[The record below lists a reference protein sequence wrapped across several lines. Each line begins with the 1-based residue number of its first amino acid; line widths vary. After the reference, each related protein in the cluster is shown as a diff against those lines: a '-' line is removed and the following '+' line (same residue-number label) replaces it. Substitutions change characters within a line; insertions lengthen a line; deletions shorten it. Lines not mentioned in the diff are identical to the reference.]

1 MSKPNVNSAIVLIL
15 PAIYLRYLVLILNKI
30 LYMNTLRKKI
40 LHSAYVAIGV
50 LGLAIS
56 LFSNSAYA
64 QDGQKLFEANCAG
77 CHHPVFNS
85 TGPALQGVKAK
96 WEAEAESPELIYTWV
111 NNFENAVAESDYA
124 KAVAASRP
132 SAMNKFNLTNEQI
145 DAIFTYVD
153 GFTPPTAEAGN
164 AGGVVALEEE
174 EGLSW
179 WWYITGAL
187 LLVVVWAAASNSRQ
201 LKLAAARDRGEEVS
215 ELERQ
220 SYADIFRSWA
230 LRNVKVVAV
239 IGLVFL
245 FAILAVSANWMKGI
259 GVYEG
264 YHPEQPAVPAFSH
277 NIHVEINGIDCK
289 YCHNSVTESKHA
301 GIPTVNVCMNCH
313 KGIPVDNMSD
323 EGKKSMA
330 KVWGA
335 AGYDGIAYTGKTHP
349 LVWNRVYVLPD
360 HVYFNHSQHVTVGG
374 LECANCHGEVEKM
387 TTARLIPV
395 KEALPVGE
403 IAENQLTKP
412 TLTMGWCIEC
422 HRKTTVMTITT
433 GDKTTEGAYYEE
445 IHRRL
450 KKRPEFLRKYKEDE
464 NKISVA
470 ELGGLE
476 CAKCHY

>member
-1 MSKPNVNSAIVLIL
+1 MLIL
-15 PAIYLRYLVLILNKI
+15 PAIYLRYLVLILNKF
-30 LYMNTLRKKI
+30 LYMNTLRKKL
-40 LHSAYVAIGV
+40 LHSAYVTFGV
-50 LGLAIS
+50 LGLALS
-56 LFSNSAYA
+56 LFSGAAYA
-64 QDGQKLFEANCAG
+64 QDGQKLFEAKCAG
-77 CHHPVFNS
+77 CHHPLNNS

-96 WEAEAESPELIYTWV
+96 WEENAESPDLIYTWV
-111 NNFENAVAESDYA
+111 NNWEEAAAQSAYA
-124 KAVAASRP
+124 KEVSNLRG
-132 SAMNKFNLTNEQI
+132 SAMDKFNLKIEEI
-145 DAIFTYVD
+145 DAILAYVD
-153 GFTPPTAEAGN
+153 DFTAPAGEGDVA
-164 AGGVVALEEE
+164 AGGVVDMEDES
-174 EGLSW
+174 GLSW
-179 WWYITGAL
+179 WWYITGGL
-187 LLVVVWAAASNSRQ
+187 LLVVVWAAASNTRQ
-201 LKLAAARDRGEEVS
+201 LRLAAAKDEGKDIS
-215 ELERQ
+215 ELEKQ
-220 SYADIFRSWA
+220 SYADIFKEWA
-230 LRNVKVVAV
+230 LANIKVVAV

-245 FAILAVSANWMKGI
+245 FGILAISANWMKGI

-264 YHPEQPAVPAFSH
+264 YHPDQPAVPAFSH

-313 KGIPVDNMSD
+313 KGIPKSGLSD
-323 EGKKSMA
+323 EGKQSMD
-330 KVWGA
+330 KVYAA
-335 AGYDGIAYTGKTHP
+335 AGFNEANLSYTGKSHP

-395 KEALPVGE
+395 KEALPVDDNPD
-403 IAENQLTKP
+403 NQLTKP

-422 HRKTTVMTITT
+422 HRKKTVMTIST
-433 GDKTTEGAYYEE
+433 GDKVSGGAYYEE